1 MSSNCGSSPLAQ
13 GTLGSRGRGGNAS
26 WLIPARTGSTE
37 STRRASSRASAHPRL
52 CGEYSDKNSSIMA
65 VVGSSPLTRG
75 TRVIR
80 VGCTHLLGLIPARA
94 GNIHASGGGG
104 GGGAAPRGGGGAH
117 SGRTTQNDLQQGSSP
132 LTRGTPCHW
141 WRTRGPCG
149 LIPAR
154 EGNMVTPLRML
165 VGHPAHPRLRGEHYT
180 SCFFAFHEQGSS
192 PLTRGTR
199 SALLQPCRHFRLIP
213 ARVGSTE

>member
-94 GNIHASGGGG
+94 GNIHQSCVVLGGRT
-104 GGGAAPRGGGGAH
+104 AHPLARGEH
-117 SGRTTQNDLQQGSSP
+117 SDRTTQNDLQ
-132 LTRGTPCHW
+132 
-141 WRTRGPCG
+141 
-149 LIPAR
+149 
-154 EGNMVTPLRML
+154 
-165 VGHPAHPRLRGEHYT
+165 
-180 SCFFAFHEQGSS
+180 QGSS

-213 ARVGSTE
+213 ARVGNISSVTSTTSPERVHPRSRGEHPPRLIV